1 MPALSSFDMSP
12 TMDDISMLSTNLE
25 YPPTNTQPP
34 NNFEDCQF
42 AFDNSCRHRKLQ
54 ELPECMGVSNDAMG
68 NTSPMHVVQS
78 KNIEGSTRKVGGTG
92 TENLRK

>member
-1 MPALSSFDMSP
+1 
-12 TMDDISMLSTNLE
+12 MDDISILSTNLE

-34 NNFEDCQF
+34 NNFGDCQG
-42 AFDNSCRHRKLQ
+42 AFDNGCRHRRLQ
-54 ELPECMGVSNDAMG
+54 ELPECMGVSYDAMG
-68 NTSPMHVVQS
+68 NTTTPMHAVQS